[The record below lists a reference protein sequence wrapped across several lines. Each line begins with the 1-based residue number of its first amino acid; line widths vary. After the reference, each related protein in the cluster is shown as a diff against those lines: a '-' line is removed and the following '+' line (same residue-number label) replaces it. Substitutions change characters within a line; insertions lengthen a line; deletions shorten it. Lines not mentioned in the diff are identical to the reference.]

1 MKATRNMSDPS
12 KQRIAKARV
21 LVVGDA
27 MLDRYWHGAVERI
40 SPEAPVPV
48 VKVAREEERIGA
60 AANVAYNVST
70 LGAQASFLKSLGCDE
85 VQGYYFGRPMP
96 VDQVALTILADAARA
111 LSDAAAP
118 APTARLAA
126 AG

>member
-1 MKATRNMSDPS
+1 MEVLQAIMSLGRS
-12 KQRIAKARV
+12 LRLRITAE
-21 LVVGDA
+21 G
-27 MLDRYWHGAVERI
+27 VE
-40 SPEAPVPV
+40 
-48 VKVAREEERIGA
+48 
-60 AANVAYNVST
+60 T
-70 LGAQASFLKSLGCDE
+70 GAQASFLKSLGCDE